1 MPREHKFLKRSKMTV
16 VSCNRHLEVSFGINH
31 MWFVLNFQ
39 DNPATWQDKGY
50 IMAAVFSLITWISIV
65 LSISLVISVNVRKT
79 RIKVQISEEYKI
91 YTKIKVPFRLKIQEQ
106 KKEFC
111 KLNAICAKNSILKT
125 SFFILCTTIKKLFS
139 YLNF

>member
-1 MPREHKFLKRSKMTV
+1 MSREHKFLKRSKMTV

-50 IMAAVFSLITWISIV
+50 IMAAVFSLITWRSIV
-65 LSISLVISVNVRKT
+65 HSISLVISVNVKET

-91 YTKIKVPFRLKIQEQ
+91 YTKIKVPFR
-106 KKEFC
+106 
-111 KLNAICAKNSILKT
+111 AKNSRAKKRVQQVKCNLCKKFQFKNFI
-125 SFFILCTTIKKLFS
+125 FILCTTIKKLFS
-139 YLNF
+139 YLNL